1 MLKKIASDI
10 KNILSFPNFRHKN
23 FQKMLFIVFGK
34 LFKNVKY
41 FKKIVNKY
49 YTTRRSVIIKITL
62 NALSIS

>member
-1 MLKKIASDI
+1 
-10 KNILSFPNFRHKN
+10 
-23 FQKMLFIVFGK
+23 MLFIVFGK